1 MDREKTLK
9 KALYLSKK
17 GHYKTALKYF
27 KELDSST
34 LMPRYLS
41 YYALCMAKAEKNY
54 EDAISLGVKA
64 VKTEFYHPEIYLNLG
79 RILSASGRKA
89 FAFRAYKKGL
99 GYDSTHQELIKEIN
113 EMGIRRNPVV
123 SSLPREN
130 PVNRFLG
137 MLANKL
143 RSLTKTKKN

>member
-79 RILSASGRKA
+79 RILSARPSPSGPIRKGWDTTA
-89 FAFRAYKKGL
+89 P
-99 GYDSTHQELIKEIN
+99 
-113 EMGIRRNPVV
+113 IRN
-123 SSLPREN
+123 L
-130 PVNRFLG
+130 
-137 MLANKL
+137 
-143 RSLTKTKKN
+143 